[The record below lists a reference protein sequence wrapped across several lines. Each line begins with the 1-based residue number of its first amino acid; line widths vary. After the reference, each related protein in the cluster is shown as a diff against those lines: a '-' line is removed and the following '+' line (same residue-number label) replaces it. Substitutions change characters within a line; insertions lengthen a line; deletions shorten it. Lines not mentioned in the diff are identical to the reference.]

1 MNEFTNNVIQ
11 AFSDAQTLAKE
22 RQQIQVDIPHLW
34 SVWMQPKHFVFDFYE
49 SLEIDINEM
58 VQLINQELDKLPVS
72 RGSDSQFAQQQTPRY
87 GRLIESAKE
96 EAKELRDE
104 ICSSEHFILALMN
117 QNYNPIT
124 AFLLK
129 NDINRDLIL
138 EKLNRVRKGKR
149 ATSENQEMVYHALDQ
164 YSTNLNERYQQGKLD
179 KIIGREQEIEEII
192 RVLSRK
198 AKNNAILIGLPGVG
212 KTAIVEGL
220 VQKIE
225 QGLVPDNL
233 KDKVVY
239 NLDMSSLVAGAK
251 YRGEFEER
259 LKAVLNDVRD
269 SNDKIILFIDEIHT
283 IVGAGKTEGSMDA
296 GNILKPML
304 ARGEL
309 RCIGATTQDE
319 YRENIEKDKA
329 LERRFQRI
337 HVSEPTVDEA
347 IDILSGVKDS
357 YEVYHGV
364 EITEDAVIAAVNL
377 SNRYMTDRFLPDK
390 AIDLMDEASAVRH
403 IQIKSMPA
411 QIQTLKDEIT
421 QVKIEKLKQE
431 QGFTESV
438 EEDLSRNL
446 DQLNARLDQKIKH
459 WEVEQKIIEQLQE
472 LNEDKIYQLKLAKE
486 AQLKGELDE
495 YVQITQL
502 LLPNINRK
510 IEALEE
516 QRLANIDEL
525 YLIRHTVEES
535 DIAEIVEKLTG
546 IKVQG
551 VMENERQRLLQ
562 LDQIIKQRVVGQD
575 QAVDKVAQAI
585 IRSRAGVQ
593 DPNHP
598 IGSFLFLGPTGV
610 GKTQLAK
617 SLADVLFGSE
627 LEMVR
632 LDMSEFMEKHAVA
645 KLVGPPPGYI
655 GYEEGGQLTEA
666 VRHRLYSVVL
676 FDEIE
681 KAHPDVFNI
690 LLQVLDEGRL
700 TDSQGRTIDFKNTI
714 LIMTSNIGSLKLLEG
729 LERDKEISEKVQ
741 NEVKDELK
749 HHFRPEFLNRIDNI
763 LLFNPLT
770 LGDMHSIVDLMIAD
784 LAQRLH
790 RHRIDLVVSEEVK
803 GWIAENGYDPTLGAR
818 PLQRFIVDQLETPL
832 ARELIKQ
839 DIISDTWAFVK
850 LNKGQ
855 LRFSYLE
862 KENE

>member
-87 GRLIESAKE
+87 DRLIESAKE

-129 NDINRDLIL
+129 NDIDRDLIL

-364 EITEDAVIAAVNL
+364 EITEDAVKAAVNL

-411 QIQTLKDEIT
+411 QIQILKDEIT

-438 EEDLSRNL
+438 EEELSRNL

-850 LNKGQ
+850 LNNGQ

>member
-72 RGSDSQFAQQQTPRY
+72 RGRDSQFAQQQTPRY
-87 GRLIESAKE
+87 DRLIESAKE

-129 NDINRDLIL
+129 NDIDRDLIL

-364 EITEDAVIAAVNL
+364 EITEDAVKAAVNL

-438 EEDLSRNL
+438 EEELSRNL

-850 LNKGQ
+850 LNNGQ

>member
-58 VQLINQELDKLPVS
+58 VQVINQELDKLPVS

-87 GRLIESAKE
+87 DRLIESAKE

-129 NDINRDLIL
+129 NDIDRDLIL

-364 EITEDAVIAAVNL
+364 EITEDAVKAAVNL

-411 QIQTLKDEIT
+411 QIQILKDEIT

-850 LNKGQ
+850 LNNGQ

>member
-87 GRLIESAKE
+87 DRLIESAKE

-129 NDINRDLIL
+129 NDIDRDLIL

-225 QGLVPDNL
+225 QGLVPKNL
-233 KDKVVY
+233 KDKAVY

-562 LDQIIKQRVVGQD
+562 LNQIIKQRVVGQD

-850 LNKGQ
+850 LNNGQ
-855 LRFSYLE
+855 LRFNYLE

>member
-87 GRLIESAKE
+87 DRLIESAKE

-129 NDINRDLIL
+129 NDIDRDLIL

-337 HVSEPTVDEA
+337 HVSEPTLDEA

-377 SNRYMTDRFLPDK
+377 SNCYMTDRF
-390 AIDLMDEASAVRH
+390 
-403 IQIKSMPA
+403 PA
-411 QIQTLKDEIT
+411 
-421 QVKIEKLKQE
+421 
-431 QGFTESV
+431 G
-438 EEDLSRNL
+438 
-446 DQLNARLDQKIKH
+446 
-459 WEVEQKIIEQLQE
+459 
-472 LNEDKIYQLKLAKE
+472 
-486 AQLKGELDE
+486 
-495 YVQITQL
+495 
-502 LLPNINRK
+502 
-510 IEALEE
+510 
-516 QRLANIDEL
+516 
-525 YLIRHTVEES
+525 
-535 DIAEIVEKLTG
+535 
-546 IKVQG
+546 
-551 VMENERQRLLQ
+551 
-562 LDQIIKQRVVGQD
+562 
-575 QAVDKVAQAI
+575 
-585 IRSRAGVQ
+585 
-593 DPNHP
+593 
-598 IGSFLFLGPTGV
+598 
-610 GKTQLAK
+610 
-617 SLADVLFGSE
+617 
-627 LEMVR
+627 
-632 LDMSEFMEKHAVA
+632 
-645 KLVGPPPGYI
+645 
-655 GYEEGGQLTEA
+655 
-666 VRHRLYSVVL
+666 
-676 FDEIE
+676 
-681 KAHPDVFNI
+681 
-690 LLQVLDEGRL
+690 
-700 TDSQGRTIDFKNTI
+700 
-714 LIMTSNIGSLKLLEG
+714 
-729 LERDKEISEKVQ
+729 
-741 NEVKDELK
+741 
-749 HHFRPEFLNRIDNI
+749 
-763 LLFNPLT
+763 
-770 LGDMHSIVDLMIAD
+770 
-784 LAQRLH
+784 
-790 RHRIDLVVSEEVK
+790 
-803 GWIAENGYDPTLGAR
+803 
-818 PLQRFIVDQLETPL
+818 
-832 ARELIKQ
+832 
-839 DIISDTWAFVK
+839 
-850 LNKGQ
+850 
-855 LRFSYLE
+855 
-862 KENE
+862 

>member
-87 GRLIESAKE
+87 DRLIESAKE

-129 NDINRDLIL
+129 NDIDRDLIL

-364 EITEDAVIAAVNL
+364 EITEDAVKAAVNL

-850 LNKGQ
+850 LNNGQ

>member
-87 GRLIESAKE
+87 DRLIESAKE

-129 NDINRDLIL
+129 NDIDRDLIL

-364 EITEDAVIAAVNL
+364 EITEDAVKAAVNL

-411 QIQTLKDEIT
+411 QIQILKDEIT

-431 QGFTESV
+431 QDFTESV

-850 LNKGQ
+850 LNNGQ

>member
-87 GRLIESAKE
+87 DRLIESAKE

-129 NDINRDLIL
+129 NDIDRDLIL

-337 HVSEPTVDEA
+337 HVSEPTLDEA

-403 IQIKSMPA
+403 IRIKSMPA

-770 LGDMHSIVDLMIAD
+770 LDDMYSIVDLMIAD

-850 LNKGQ
+850 LNNGQ

>member
-58 VQLINQELDKLPVS
+58 VQVINQELDKLPVS

-87 GRLIESAKE
+87 DRLIESAKE

-129 NDINRDLIL
+129 NDIDRDLIL

-364 EITEDAVIAAVNL
+364 EITEDAVKAAVNL

-850 LNKGQ
+850 LNNGQ

>member
-87 GRLIESAKE
+87 DRLIESAKE

-129 NDINRDLIL
+129 NDIDRDLIL

-337 HVSEPTVDEA
+337 HVSEPTLDEA

-403 IQIKSMPA
+403 IRIKSMPA

-790 RHRIDLVVSEEVK
+790 RYRIDLVVSEEVK

-850 LNKGQ
+850 LNNGQ

>member
-87 GRLIESAKE
+87 DRLIESAKE

-129 NDINRDLIL
+129 NDIDRDLIL

-850 LNKGQ
+850 LNNGQ

>member
-87 GRLIESAKE
+87 DRLIESAKE

-129 NDINRDLIL
+129 NDIDRDLIL

-225 QGLVPDNL
+225 QGLVPKNL

-364 EITEDAVIAAVNL
+364 EITEDAVKAAVNL

-411 QIQTLKDEIT
+411 QIQILKDEIT

-850 LNKGQ
+850 LNNGQ
-855 LRFSYLE
+855 LRFNYLE

>member
-364 EITEDAVIAAVNL
+364 EITEDAVKAAVNL

-593 DPNHP
+593 DPTHP

>member
-87 GRLIESAKE
+87 DRLIESAKE

-129 NDINRDLIL
+129 NDIDRDLIL

-337 HVSEPTVDEA
+337 HVSEPTLDEA

-403 IQIKSMPA
+403 IRIKSMPA

-770 LGDMHSIVDLMIAD
+770 LDDMYSIVDLMIAD

-790 RHRIDLVVSEEVK
+790 RYRIDLVVSEEVK

-850 LNKGQ
+850 LNNGQ
-855 LRFSYLE
+855 LRLSYLE

>member
-364 EITEDAVIAAVNL
+364 EITEDAVKAAVNL

-850 LNKGQ
+850 LNNGQ

>member
-58 VQLINQELDKLPVS
+58 VQLINQELDKLHVS

-129 NDINRDLIL
+129 NDIDRDLIL

-364 EITEDAVIAAVNL
+364 EITEDAVKAAVNL

-666 VRHRLYSVVL
+666 ARHRLYSVVL

-818 PLQRFIVDQLETPL
+818 PLQRFIVDQFETPL

-850 LNKGQ
+850 LNNGQ

>member
-87 GRLIESAKE
+87 DRLIESAKE

-129 NDINRDLIL
+129 NDIDRDLIL

-337 HVSEPTVDEA
+337 HVSEPTLDEA

-403 IQIKSMPA
+403 IRIKSMPA

-770 LGDMHSIVDLMIAD
+770 LDDMYSIVDLMIAD

-790 RHRIDLVVSEEVK
+790 RYRIDLVVSEEVK

-850 LNKGQ
+850 LNNGQ

>member
-364 EITEDAVIAAVNL
+364 EITEDAVKAAVNL

-411 QIQTLKDEIT
+411 QIQILKDEIT

>member
-87 GRLIESAKE
+87 DRLIESAKE

-364 EITEDAVIAAVNL
+364 EITEDAVKAAVNL

-390 AIDLMDEASAVRH
+390 AIDLMDEAMAVRH

>member
-364 EITEDAVIAAVNL
+364 EITEDAVKAAVNL

>member
-87 GRLIESAKE
+87 DRLIESAKE

-129 NDINRDLIL
+129 NDIDRDLIL

-337 HVSEPTVDEA
+337 LVSEPTLDEA

-403 IQIKSMPA
+403 IRIKSMPA

-770 LGDMHSIVDLMIAD
+770 LDDMYSIVDLMIAD

-790 RHRIDLVVSEEVK
+790 RYRIDLVVSEEVK

-850 LNKGQ
+850 LNNGQ

>member
-87 GRLIESAKE
+87 DRLIESAKE

-129 NDINRDLIL
+129 NDIDRDLIL

-337 HVSEPTVDEA
+337 LVSEPTLDEA

-403 IQIKSMPA
+403 IRIKSMPA

-790 RHRIDLVVSEEVK
+790 RYRIDLVVSEEVK

-850 LNKGQ
+850 LNNGQ

>member
-364 EITEDAVIAAVNL
+364 EITEDAVKAAVNL

-411 QIQTLKDEIT
+411 QIQILKDEIT

-431 QGFTESV
+431 QDFTESV

>member
-87 GRLIESAKE
+87 DRLIESAKE

-129 NDINRDLIL
+129 NDIDRDLIL

-225 QGLVPDNL
+225 QGLVPKNL

-850 LNKGQ
+850 LNNGQ

>member
-87 GRLIESAKE
+87 DRLIESAKE

-129 NDINRDLIL
+129 NDIDRDLIL

-337 HVSEPTVDEA
+337 HVSEPPVDEA

-364 EITEDAVIAAVNL
+364 EITEDAIIAAVNL

-431 QGFTESV
+431 QGFTENV

-770 LGDMHSIVDLMIAD
+770 LDDMYSIVDLMIAD

-790 RHRIDLVVSEEVK
+790 RYRIDLVVSEEVK

-850 LNKGQ
+850 LNNGQ

>member
-87 GRLIESAKE
+87 DRLIESVKE
-96 EAKELRDE
+96 EANELRDE

-129 NDINRDLIL
+129 NDIDRDLIL

-225 QGLVPDNL
+225 QGLVPKNL

-337 HVSEPTVDEA
+337 HVSEPPVDEA

-364 EITEDAVIAAVNL
+364 EITEDAIIAAVNL

-431 QGFTESV
+431 QGFTENV

-850 LNKGQ
+850 LNNGQ

>member
-87 GRLIESAKE
+87 DRLIESAKE

-129 NDINRDLIL
+129 NDIDRDLIL

-225 QGLVPDNL
+225 QGLVPKNL
-233 KDKVVY
+233 KDKTVY

-411 QIQTLKDEIT
+411 QIQILKDEIT

-850 LNKGQ
+850 LNNGQ

>member
-58 VQLINQELDKLPVS
+58 VQVINQELDKLPVS

-87 GRLIESAKE
+87 DRLIESAKE

-129 NDINRDLIL
+129 NDIDRDLIL

-364 EITEDAVIAAVNL
+364 EITEDAVKAAVNL

-411 QIQTLKDEIT
+411 QIQILKDEIT

-431 QGFTESV
+431 QDFTESV

-850 LNKGQ
+850 LNNGQ

>member
-87 GRLIESAKE
+87 DRLIESAKE

-129 NDINRDLIL
+129 NDIDRDLIL

-714 LIMTSNIGSLKLLEG
+714 LIMTSNIGSLRLLEG

-850 LNKGQ
+850 LNNGQ

>member
-72 RGSDSQFAQQQTPRY
+72 RGRDSQFAQQQTPRY
-87 GRLIESAKE
+87 DRLIESAKE

-129 NDINRDLIL
+129 NDIDRDLIL

-225 QGLVPDNL
+225 QGLVPKNL

-364 EITEDAVIAAVNL
+364 EITEDAVKAAVNL

-850 LNKGQ
+850 LNNGQ

>member
-129 NDINRDLIL
+129 NDIDRDLIL

-364 EITEDAVIAAVNL
+364 EITEDAVKAAVNL

-850 LNKGQ
+850 LNNGQ

>member
-87 GRLIESAKE
+87 DRLIESAKE

-129 NDINRDLIL
+129 NDIDRDLIL

-337 HVSEPTVDEA
+337 HVSEPTLDEA

-403 IQIKSMPA
+403 IRIKSMPA

-850 LNKGQ
+850 LNNGQ

>member
-72 RGSDSQFAQQQTPRY
+72 RGRDSQFAQQQTPRY
-87 GRLIESAKE
+87 DRLIESAKE

-129 NDINRDLIL
+129 NDIDRDLIL

-364 EITEDAVIAAVNL
+364 EITEDAVKAAVNL

-525 YLIRHTVEES
+525 YLVRHTVEES

-741 NEVKDELK
+741 SEVKDELK

-850 LNKGQ
+850 LNNGQ

>member
-87 GRLIESAKE
+87 DRLIESAKE

-364 EITEDAVIAAVNL
+364 EITEDAVKAAVNL

>member
-87 GRLIESAKE
+87 DRLIESAKE

-129 NDINRDLIL
+129 NDIDRDLIL

-225 QGLVPDNL
+225 QGLVPKNL
-233 KDKVVY
+233 KDKTVY

-850 LNKGQ
+850 LNNGQ

>member
-87 GRLIESAKE
+87 DRLIESAKE

-364 EITEDAVIAAVNL
+364 EITEDAVKAAVNL

-431 QGFTESV
+431 QDFTESV